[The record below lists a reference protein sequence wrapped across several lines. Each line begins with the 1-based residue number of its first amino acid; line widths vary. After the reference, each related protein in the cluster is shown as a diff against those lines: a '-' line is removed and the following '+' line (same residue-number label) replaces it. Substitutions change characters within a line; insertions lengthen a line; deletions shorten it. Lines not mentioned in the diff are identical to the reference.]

1 MDHTIEKF
9 WKPRLNV
16 NRVTTASL
24 IHGWSFEDT
33 GLDTFK
39 EAPLELST
47 EFGSDDDSERSS
59 ILLVS
64 APGVVGKSTLA
75 RQIAFAT
82 GAVYLNLATADPV
95 GGNTISG
102 GLARSGLY
110 PHWEAQTTAILID
123 GLDEARLRV
132 TKEAFEAFLSDIAEI
147 SKNRNVPTVLFGR
160 TGAVQDAWL
169 FLVESDADVSV
180 LEIGYYGPEV
190 SVEFAEA
197 RLRVARP
204 DSPHRGPER
213 RAIELL
219 LERLRGETESD
230 GDRFAGYAPVLQ
242 AVAERVA
249 NEENPAALIAE
260 IDKGEQPVT
269 LQTVVSAILV
279 RERSKLRLLPFEDSG
294 LADRLYSPEE
304 QLDRLVARLYGQ
316 PSPDLPVMNPAD
328 AKTYT
333 AALDTWVAEH
343 PLLNGGVGTSS
354 AVFEAMICV
363 RALHNP
369 LTADAALQKELSRGA
384 AANPFL
390 AEFYVPD
397 EVSSDP
403 TYLPAE
409 HIGLIY
415 SSLRARLSLGDTASL
430 LVEGPEEAEE
440 EEVLRAEV
448 EITLAR
454 RDTDR
459 VRVLQFNSDQTSPV
473 RLGSYVEDVDI
484 TVPHAKVEIGP
495 GPEAILIAP
504 VSIQCA
510 ELALTTEKIII
521 ENPSGRQVSAVFLEA
536 DAFDGASMVSVPILR
551 GDVSLAAS
559 WPGVRRHP
567 WTSFATEPT
576 PIEDPKVEEA
586 LRRFRRIVVAFRSYG
601 KGSLARYTGKIEQAR
616 MTKGRDRQ
624 SWLSWWLRISYR

>member
-24 IHGWSFEDT
+24 IHGWSFENT

-75 RQIAFAT
+75 RQIAFVT
-82 GAVYLNLATADPV
+82 GAVYLDLATADPV
-95 GGNTISG
+95 GANTLSG
-102 GLARSGLY
+102 GLTKSGLF
-110 PHWEAQTTAILID
+110 PHWQTETTTILID
-123 GLDEARLRV
+123 GIDEARLRV
-132 TKEAFEAFLSDIAEI
+132 THEAFEAFLSDIAEI
-147 SKNRNVPTVLFGR
+147 SKNRKVPTVLFGR
-160 TGAVQDAWL
+160 TNAVQDAWL
-169 FLVESDADVSV
+169 VLAESDADVSV
-180 LEIGYYGPEV
+180 LEIGYYGPEA
-190 SVEFAEA
+190 SLYFAEA

-213 RAIELL
+213 RALELL
-219 LERLRGETESD
+219 LERLRDQTESD

-249 NEENPAALIAE
+249 KEENPAALIAE
-260 IDKGEQPVT
+260 VEKGEQLVT
-269 LQTVVSAILV
+269 LQTVVSAILE
-279 RERSKLRLLPFEDSG
+279 RERGKLRTLPFENSG
-294 LADRLYSPEE
+294 LADRLYSPKE

-328 AKTYT
+328 AQTYA
-333 AALDTWVAEH
+333 AALETWVEEH
-343 PLLNGGVGTSS
+343 PFLNGRVGTSS
-354 AVFEAMICV
+354 AVFEAMICIC
-363 RALHNP
+363 ALRNP
-369 LTADAALQKELSRGA
+369 LTADVALQQELRRGA

-390 AEFYVPD
+390 AEFYMPD
-397 EVSSDP
+397 AASLKPV
-403 TYLPAE
+403 YLPAE
-409 HIGLIY
+409 HIGLVY

-430 LVEGPEEAEE
+430 LVEGPEEAKE

-473 RLGSYVEDVDI
+473 RLGSYV
-484 TVPHAKVEIGP
+484 
-495 GPEAILIAP
+495 
-504 VSIQCA
+504 
-510 ELALTTEKIII
+510 
-521 ENPSGRQVSAVFLEA
+521 
-536 DAFDGASMVSVPILR
+536 
-551 GDVSLAAS
+551 
-559 WPGVRRHP
+559 
-567 WTSFATEPT
+567 
-576 PIEDPKVEEA
+576 
-586 LRRFRRIVVAFRSYG
+586 
-601 KGSLARYTGKIEQAR
+601 
-616 MTKGRDRQ
+616 
-624 SWLSWWLRISYR
+624 